1 MKKFF
6 SFIKMSAVLAV
17 TVATFVA
24 SYCVSDNFDLSGL
37 FGISPETEISQVQD
51 SQTEDLESIDDV
63 EIKEETSQEASDK
76 TLVENSTKKEPAV
89 AKTESEKSDVDTEE
103 VSEKEDTTETVEKPS
118 TSEKKEDSKPSTQ
131 STTSEKKEEVAAQP
145 EQVAE
150 QPVYNE
156 TPVENP
162 APAQPEVHVH
172 NWVME
177 TIHHDAV
184 THQETVTNTIH
195 HEPEYET
202 KWYVYFDDG
211 SGAANKTFTDDPN
224 WDYWMDISFG
234 FAGPYPE
241 NIEIAPA
248 WDEVVT
254 ETVTITDQPAW
265 DEVI

>member
-1 MKKFF
+1 MKKM
-6 SFIKMSAVLAV
+6 SSIIKISAIVAVSAVVVFAG
-17 TVATFVA
+17 A
-24 SYCVSDNFDLSGL
+24 SFMPDNNEWLVSSKIG
-37 FGISPETEISQVQD
+37 SETETLASQKN
-51 SQTEDLESIDDV
+51 IH
-63 EIKEETSQEASDK
+63 DK
-76 TLVENSTKKEPAV
+76 YIVENSTETESDEV
-89 AKTESEKSDVDTEE
+89 KTELDKPKADSNESATEDVQE
-103 VSEKEDTTETVEKPS
+103 VSEKEETTETVENPS
-118 TSEKKEDSKPSTQ
+118 TSEKKEDSKPSIQ
-131 STTSEKKEEVAAQP
+131 STTSEKKEEVAVQP

-265 DEVI
+265 DEVIYRCSGCGQCRD